1 MKTDLTK
8 EAEQFLWNHYI
19 DGKMGVFG
27 CFEVSLG
34 IRDVWSSGEY
44 ERVDFMTYDTK
55 GDFRCFEIKVSKTDF
70 KSSAKKTFVGDYNY
84 YVMPKKLY
92 NELGGKD
99 YFDQYKFREVGVL
112 LFDQTKPCVKTAK
125 RKRVMF
131 DIRAN
136 LMESMMKSMFREQK
150 KFYEITPYWNNL
162 VH

>member
-8 EAEQFLWNHYI
+8 QAEQFLWNHYI

-55 GDFRCFEIKVSKTDF
+55 GDFRCFEIKVSKADF
-70 KSSAKKTFVGDYNY
+70 KSSAKKNFVGDYNY

-92 NELGGKD
+92 NELGEKD